1 MWEVLAGN
9 RMAVLLRNALGR
21 RINCWSVWW
30 ERGPGAGPRSGAS
43 SLFLDQ
49 NEVRGVKKNYFG
61 GRPPSFLGVWMSGL
75 YLLEDPN
82 IRPVIACEKAAHLRN
97 RETSRMSST
106 RKEMQGGWWWGGGRR
121 PRRLFAR
128 VSLFAPE
135 MVRILA
141 GSSVLLSM

>member
-1 MWEVLAGN
+1 MGGVGWEPHGSSPTECAGKEDQ
-9 RMAVLLRNALGR
+9 LLICVMG
-21 RINCWSVWW
+21 
-30 ERGPGAGPRSGAS
+30 EGPRSGAS